1 MEPTSAPIPPAEG
14 MHLRRLR
21 DLAEFEVA
29 DGSPD
34 VRGWSVRGA
43 DGQKFGEVAELIV
56 EEDALKVRY
65 LDIELSSNL
74 RINKNE
80 RHILLPIGV
89 AALDEEGDNVFV
101 PALTM
106 ESVLEYPP
114 YSEIQIS
121 RDYEEAM
128 LRALKLP
135 LPETG
140 SETFYNQPSYDEQRF
155 YQNRRP
161 AELNAFQRRDQ
172 NGKIV

>member
-1 MEPTSAPIPPAEG
+1 

-21 DLAEFEVA
+21 DLTEFEVA

-43 DGQKFGEVAELIV
+43 DGQKFGVVAELIV
-56 EEDALKVRY
+56 EEEALKVRY
-65 LDIELSSNL
+65 LDIELLSNL
-74 RINKNE
+74 RANKNE

-101 PALTM
+101 PALTL
-106 ESVLEYPP
+106 ETVLEYPP

-128 LRALKLP
+128 LRALRLP
-135 LPETG
+135 LPAAG
-140 SETFYNQPSYDEQRF
+140 SGSFYNQPSYDEQHF

-161 AELNAFQRRDQ
+161 AELGAFRRREQ
-172 NGKIV
+172 NDTI